1 MALTI
6 SKVNLPEEVIIEEE
20 GAKFTFSQPLATDY
34 LSPGLLGSG
43 VGAYVWYAV
52 NKIKKIEGFFY
63 DDGSPFETKDMDKL
77 PGAFLIKLGAHYAEK
92 YEGYFGR
99 EVELKKELVKSESTD
114 S

>member
-1 MALTI
+1 
-6 SKVNLPEEVIIEEE
+6 
-20 GAKFTFSQPLATDY
+20 
-34 LSPGLLGSG
+34 
-43 VGAYVWYAV
+43 
-52 NKIKKIEGFFY
+52 
-63 DDGSPFETKDMDKL
+63 MDKL